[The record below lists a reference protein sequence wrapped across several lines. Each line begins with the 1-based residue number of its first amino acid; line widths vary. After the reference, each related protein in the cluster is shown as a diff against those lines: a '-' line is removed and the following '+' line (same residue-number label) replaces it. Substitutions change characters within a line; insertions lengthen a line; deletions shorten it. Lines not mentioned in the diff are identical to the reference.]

1 MKSYVEKASFDRLET
16 FVNKSSAGFLHV
28 RSCLRI
34 FLILIFWSA
43 GTNHSLKAQIEGLIT
58 DKKGIPLPYAS
69 VYEANT
75 TNGTVCNE
83 DGFYT
88 YEPKNNGLV
97 IIEFHYVGYQKKVVK
112 VNYEGRPFK
121 LNIILEE
128 DLEMI
133 NEIIITA
140 NQEDPAYPILRK
152 AIAKR
157 PAHLEWIPSFE
168 ADLYVKGLIKIKD
181 APEIFLG
188 NEVNNLGGILD
199 SLRQGIIYLSESK
212 SKYYFTLP
220 DKSKEIMLSTKKS
233 GSSSLF
239 TANQFS
245 MADINIY
252 KNYNEMGRSVMSP
265 LADDAFS
272 QYRYKLL
279 QTQVDDKGR
288 LLYKIEVSPKSAATP
303 LMKGVIYIVGDSWNV
318 QSADLRLSGKALK
331 IPLMDSIR
339 FTQVFLP
346 LPTGEWPLFSQTMF
360 FEGNFFGFR
369 IGGNFTYMFSNY
381 ETGKDIRHVFENK
394 EVFKVNEDALNQ
406 DSTYWATYR
415 PVPLTTEEM
424 KDYQKKDSLQ
434 KIWTSKTY
442 LDSMDRVSNKFGFSD
457 VLLGYTYSNRY
468 KNFSLHYSDPL
479 SLLRYNVVEG
489 WNVYVN
495 PYYARRDSAGRNWI
509 VQPLV
514 VYGFS
519 DKTWKP
525 SLKIKRLFDPEM
537 MGEMVLEFG
546 KVYAQFDENNP
557 ILLRSNTWSSLFYR
571 QNYIRLFDKAFI
583 KFSWEK
589 EVVNS
594 LYIKSFVEYAY
605 RSQLEK
611 KSDFSFFY
619 LDREYE
625 NNIPNPDV
633 PADAYRAHTI
643 ARVSWELT
651 WAPGQTYSSYP
662 GLRIRNPGDW
672 PRLIVQQVVGV
683 PYRDKAKPFSTLRI
697 RIEDNQVNLHN
708 LGYFSYNLEW
718 AGHLGN
724 KPEFFQ
730 DYLHP
735 LGNEW
740 LMPDDG
746 RLQMYYLLP
755 FYEYS
760 TDDFYVGGH
769 WKHHFNGYI
778 MDKIPVLKKTSLKT
792 VLTANYLW
800 HPTKKHYLETGLGIE
815 NIIISQIPLGSI
827 EYFWSW
833 GTTGLRDQGF
843 IIKMTQILMN

>member
-1 MKSYVEKASFDRLET
+1 MNSYVHKARLIRT
-16 FVNKSSAGFLHV
+16 GTILYTSSNGL
-28 RSCLRI
+28 SKLTSLLRA
-34 FLILIFWSA
+34 FLIFIFA
-43 GTNHSLKAQIEGLIT
+43 ITGANHSLKAQIEGLIT

-83 DGFYT
+83 QGFYT
-88 YEPKNNGLV
+88 YEPKNTGLV
-97 IIEFHYVGYQKKVVK
+97 TIEFHYVGYQKKVVK

-121 LNIILEE
+121 LNVILEE

-133 NEIIITA
+133 NEIVITA
-140 NQEDPAYPILRK
+140 NQEDPAYPIIRK

-157 PAHLEWIPSFE
+157 PAHLEWLPSFE
-168 ADLYVKGLIKIKD
+168 ADLYVKGLIKILD

-220 DKSKEIMLSTKKS
+220 GKSKEIMLSTKKS

-265 LADDAFS
+265 IADGAFS
-272 QYRYKLL
+272 QYRYRLL
-279 QTQVDDKGR
+279 QTQIDDKGR
-288 LLYKIEVSPKSAATP
+288 LLYKIEVSPKSDATP
-303 LMKGVIYIVGDSWNV
+303 LMKGIIYIVGDTWNV
-318 QSADLRLSGKALK
+318 HSADLRLSGKALK

-381 ETGKDIRHVFENK
+381 ETGKDIRHIFENK

-406 DSTYWATYR
+406 DSSYWAKYR
-415 PVPLTTEEM
+415 PVPLTAEEW

-442 LDSMDRVSNKFGFSD
+442 LDSVDRASNKFGFSD
-457 VLLGYTYSNRY
+457 LLLGYTYSNRY
-468 KNFSLHYSDPL
+468 KNFSLHYPDPL
-479 SLLRYNVVEG
+479 SLVRYNVVEG
-489 WNVYVN
+489 WNIYLN
-495 PYYARRDSAGRNWI
+495 PYYAKRDSSGRNWI

-525 SLKIKRLFDPEM
+525 SLKIKRLFNPEM
-537 MGEMVLEFG
+537 MGEMTLEFG
-546 KVYAQFDENNP
+546 KVYEQYDENNP

-571 QNYIRLFDKAFI
+571 RNYIRLFNKDFV

-589 EVVNS
+589 ELVNS
-594 LYIKSFVEYAY
+594 LYFKIFTEYAY
-605 RSQLEK
+605 RSPLEK
-611 KSDFSFFY
+611 ISDFSFFY
-619 LDREYE
+619 KDKVYE
-625 NNIPNPDV
+625 NNIPNKEV
-633 PADAYRAHTI
+633 PAASYRSHTI
-643 ARVSWELT
+643 ARLSWQIN
-651 WAPGQTYSSYP
+651 WSPGQTYSSYP
-662 GLRIRNPGDW
+662 GLRVRNPGDW
-672 PRLIVQQVVGV
+672 PRLIVQNVIGV
-683 PYRDKAKPFSTLRI
+683 PFEGKSDPFTTLRI
-697 RIEDNQVNLHN
+697 RLEDNQVNLHKY
-708 LGYFSYNLEW
+708 GYFSYNLEW

-724 KPEFFQ
+724 KPAFFQ
-730 DYLHP
+730 DFLHP

-740 LMPDDG
+740 VMPDAG

-755 FYEYS
+755 FYDYS
-760 TDDFYVGGH
+760 TNDYYFGGH
-769 WKHHFNGYI
+769 CKHHFNGYI

-792 VLTANYLW
+792 VVTANYLW
-800 HPTKKHYLETGLGIE
+800 HPDKKHYVETGIGIE

-833 GTTGLRDQGF
+833 ASTGVRDQGF
-843 IIKMTQILMN
+843 IIKLTQVLTN